1 MFTPSTYMNEFGKK
15 SEKIVKHN
23 KELFKEELKS
33 DMCKSLKKD
42 RGRGYYK
49 HLPFLK
55 FLALVGFHLTV
66 NYCTVE
72 PL

>member
-1 MFTPSTYMNEFGKK
+1 MNEFGKK

-42 RGRGYYK
+42 RGRGHYK

-55 FLALVGFHLTV
+55 SLALVGFHLTV
-66 NYCTVE
+66 NDCTVE